1 MSRRGVHQAAQ
12 QRPAELTRA
21 IELGDYLRR
30 SPFAFGGEGS
40 HKEWLHFVVHT
51 AELDL
56 LVNFSLVDDV
66 RPEAAPGAEFPRTVV
81 LVRDA
86 TRGDG
91 GWDGD
96 IELFDLD
103 ECRVAGGGIDVR
115 FGANHARFANGQYEI
130 GVRMRRRPITID
142 VRLRPLTFPAL
153 SNNISLELVDR
164 PINWMVLPRLAATG
178 TVQVGDRWHR
188 FVEAPAYH
196 DHNWGHFAWGR
207 DFAWE
212 WGFSLP
218 PKPEEPWTVVFVRLA
233 DRGHRCAFMQ
243 GLFLW
248 RRDAHWRIFRAHEMT
263 VAPHGLL
270 RAPRPFKLP
279 PIMNVVSA
287 GTDTDVPARLE
298 ARAEA
303 DGDWAEMEFVA
314 EDVAQVCIP
323 NDTDDHAV
331 TVINEVSGALQLRG
345 EVRGEP
351 LAMAGRAMFEFVR
364 GG

>member
-1 MSRRGVHQAAQ
+1 MIAAERGATRALAAD
-12 QRPAELTRA
+12 LTRA
-21 IELGDYLRR
+21 IEGGDYLRR
-30 SPFAFGGEGS
+30 SPFSVGGEGF

-51 AELDL
+51 PELDV
-56 LVNFSLVDDV
+56 LVNFSLVDDI

-86 TRGDG
+86 TQPDA

-96 IELFDLD
+96 IELFEPE
-103 ECRVAGGGIDVR
+103 ECHVVGGGIAAR
-115 FGANHARFANGQYEI
+115 FGANSVRFADGEYEI
-130 GVRMRRRPITID
+130 SIRMRRRPIALD

-153 SNNISLELVDR
+153 SNSISLELDDR
-164 PINWMVLPRLAATG
+164 PINWMVLPRLAASG
-178 TVQVGDRWHR
+178 SARIGNAHHR

-218 PKPEEPWTVVFVRLA
+218 ARPEDPWTIVFVRLA
-233 DRGHRCAFMQ
+233 DRAHTRLYTQ

-248 RRDAHWRIFRAHEMT
+248 RREAHWRIFRGDEMT
-263 VAPHGLL
+263 VAPRGLL
-270 RAPRPFKLP
+270 RVPRPYKLP
-279 PIMNVVSA
+279 AIMNVISA

-303 DGDWAEMEFVA
+303 DGDWAEMTFRA

-323 NDTDDHAV
+323 NDTDDRAV
-331 TVINEVSGALQLRG
+331 TVINEVSGDLQLEG
-345 EVRGEP
+345 SVRGERV
-351 LAMAGRAMFEFVR
+351 AMRGRAMFEFVR

>member
-1 MSRRGVHQAAQ
+1 MNVPVAD
-12 QRPAELTRA
+12 LTRA
-21 IELGDYLRR
+21 INQGDYLRR
-30 SPFAFGGEGS
+30 SPFSVGGDGF

-66 RPEAAPGAEFPRTVV
+66 RPEAAPGAEFARTVV

-86 TRGDG
+86 SQPNG

-96 IELFDLD
+96 IELFEPED
-103 ECRVAGGGIDVR
+103 CRVTSGGIAAR
-115 FGANHARFANGQYEI
+115 FGANSVRFAADRYDI
-130 GVRMRRRPITID
+130 RIRMRHRPIALD
-142 VRLRPLTFPAL
+142 LQLRPLTFPAL
-153 SNNISLELVDR
+153 SNNINLEAGDR

-178 TVQVGDRWHR
+178 VARIGTARHR
-188 FVEAPAYH
+188 FVEVPAYH

-218 PKPEEPWTVVFVRLA
+218 ASPDEPWTVVFVRLA
-233 DRGHRCAFMQ
+233 DRSHTRVLTQ

-248 RRDAHWRIFRAHEMT
+248 RREAHWRIFRAHEMT
-263 VAPHGLL
+263 VAPRGLL
-270 RAPRPFKLP
+270 RAPRPYKLP
-279 PIMNVVSA
+279 AIMNVVSA
-287 GTDTDVPARLE
+287 GSDTDVPSRLD

-303 DGDWAEMEFVA
+303 DGDWAEIEFVA

-323 NDTDDHAV
+323 NDTDDLAV
-331 TVINEVSGALQLRG
+331 TVINEVSGDLRLRG
-345 EVRGEP
+345 EVRGERVD
-351 LAMAGRAMFEFVR
+351 MAGRAMFEFVR

>member
-1 MSRRGVHQAAQ
+1 VSAADPAVARRD
-12 QRPAELTRA
+12 PLDLTRA

-30 SPFAFGGEGS
+30 SPFGVGGAGS

-66 RPEAAPGAEFPRTVV
+66 RPEAAPGTEFPRIVV

-86 TRGDG
+86 SQGGT

-96 IELFDLD
+96 IELFEPD
-103 ECRVAGGGIDVR
+103 ECRAVGGGIELR
-115 FGANHARFANGQYEI
+115 FGANHVRFVDGHYEI
-130 GVRMRRRPITID
+130 RIRMRRRPIVLD
-142 VRLRPLTFPAL
+142 LRLRPVSLPAL
-153 SNNISLELVDR
+153 SNNISLELEDR
-164 PINWMVLPRLAATG
+164 PINWMVLPRLVADG
-178 TVQVGDRWHR
+178 TARLGSAEHR
-188 FVEAPAYH
+188 LHDAPAYH

-218 PKPEEPWTVVFVRLA
+218 PTPDELWTVVFVRLA
-233 DRGHRCAFMQ
+233 DRGHTRTLTQ

-248 RRDAHWRIFRAHEMT
+248 RHAAHWRIFRAHEMQ
-263 VAPHGLL
+263 VAPRGIL
-270 RAPRPFKLP
+270 RVPRAYKLP
-279 PIMNVVSA
+279 HVMNVISP
-287 GTDTDVPARLE
+287 GSDTDVPARLE

-303 DGDWAEMEFVA
+303 DGDWAEIEFTA

-323 NDTDDHAV
+323 NDTDDDAV
-331 TVINEVSGALQLRG
+331 TVINEVSGGLCLRG
-345 EVRGEP
+345 EVRGER
-351 LAMAGRAMFEFVR
+351 LAMSGRAMFEFVR